1 MSMPLTFKLPSGRPW
16 LSLRRST
23 NPLAAAGG
31 PLPQI
36 WLPIEARLLLP
47 DLQGEILRL
56 SCEAR
61 LGDVLIGRGE
71 LGPITGLST
80 NDYPTP
86 VAVTCSTEAL
96 ALLIDPPP
104 GRVNLALDFAGL
116 LRLRRQGAGS
126 AATWRGVEQPD
137 EWHLLTADANH
148 LNTLE
153 MSFARSDWY
162 EQVVERLGLGGYLI
176 AKLALPAPS
185 AVPAWGAARSHLEE
199 AGRALTSGSP
209 PATFGRCR
217 AAIDA
222 LPGDKTKIFAAMPE
236 GKKRDEI
243 DALTRAIGKYIHSG
257 RHVVP
262 DAGGEQAGDFP
273 VDQRDAVFAYNLTAL
288 LLSHIAGLVL
298 DN

>member
-1 MSMPLTFKLPSGRPW
+1 MPLTFTLPSGRPW

-23 NPLAAAGG
+23 NPLSAAGG

-36 WLPIEARLLLP
+36 SLPIEARLLLP
-47 DLQGEILRL
+47 NLQGEILRL
-56 SCEAR
+56 SCDVR

-71 LGPITGLST
+71 LGPITGLNT
-80 NDYPTP
+80 DEYPIS

-96 ALLIDPPP
+96 AMLIDPPP
-104 GRVNLALDFAGL
+104 GRVNITLDFAGL
-116 LRLRRQGAGS
+116 LRIRHQATDS
-126 AATWRGVEQPD
+126 ATTWRGVEQPD
-137 EWHLLTADANH
+137 VWHLLTAGNNQLYRLDV
-148 LNTLE
+148 
-153 MSFARSDWY
+153 SFARSDWY

-176 AKLALPAPS
+176 AKLALPAPGT
-185 AVPAWGAARSHLEE
+185 VPSWDAARNHLEE
-199 AGRALTSGSP
+199 ARRALTSGAP

-262 DAGGEQAGDFP
+262 DTGGEQAGDFP

-298 DN
+298 DG